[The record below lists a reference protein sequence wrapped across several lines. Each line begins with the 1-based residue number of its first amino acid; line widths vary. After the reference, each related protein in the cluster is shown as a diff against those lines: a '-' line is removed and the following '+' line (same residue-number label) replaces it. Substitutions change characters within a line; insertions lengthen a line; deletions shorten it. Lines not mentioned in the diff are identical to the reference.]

1 MGMFVREDPGYDENI
16 RQTGFN
22 RYKQLMSIRFTQWW
36 KISMITLLGFVP
48 LASGIIY
55 SILVSSMLVLIPCSI
70 VGGMIAGPFL
80 AGLYDAILRGLR
92 SDPLPWKDAYGR
104 SWKQNWRESL
114 IPGAL
119 LGLMCG
125 LYAFMAM
132 LLFWWSETSPSI
144 GTLALYLFSLLF
156 VLVIFTVY
164 WPQMVLFNQSTI
176 IRLRNCMLFCV
187 KYFWRV
193 MGAGLLQLA
202 FVAIYVLFAP
212 FSVLLLPIIGA
223 WYVVFLAQFLIY
235 DQLDSSFHIEEQY
248 ESRIEEQYGSQIDG
262 QTPDYEDEEN

>member
-36 KISMITLLGFVP
+36 KISMITLVGFVP
-48 LASGIIY
+48 LIAGILY
-55 SILVSSMLVLIPCSI
+55 SIAVSSILVLIPCSI
-70 VGGMIAGPFL
+70 LGGMIAGPFL

-104 SWKQNWRESL
+104 SWKQNWKESL

-119 LGLMCG
+119 LGLMFG
-125 LYAFMAM
+125 LYSFMAM
-132 LLFWWSETSPSI
+132 LFWWTEKTPGI
-144 GTLALYLFSLLF
+144 GTLALYLLSLLL
-156 VLVIFTVY
+156 VLVIFTLY
-164 WPQMVLFNQSTI
+164 WPQLVMFDQSPV
-176 IRLRNCMLFCV
+176 IRLRNSILFCI

-193 MGAGLLQLA
+193 MGAGLLQLG
-202 FVAIYVLFAP
+202 FVAIYVLLAP
-212 FSVLLLPIIGA
+212 WSVLLLPIIGA

-248 ESRIEEQYGSQIDG
+248 GSSAYRAPFHEQI
-262 QTPDYEDEEN
+262 PDYEDEEE